1 MKKTFSLIAA
11 SLLFCSLSFAQMNTG
26 SYFISG
32 NTSMNFGFG
41 SSKDID
47 VDYLKSTLTSFGFTP
62 KVGYFIKNR
71 IAVGGLV
78 NLSFERDKQKFTPSG
93 GGEVITKYTNTEWYI
108 GPFGR
113 YYVEYGKLIPFAE
126 VSVAFGGAKDKTE
139 TEEETTEYPHSVFIV
154 SGGIGASYFLT
165 ESFALEGLIQYS
177 YDKRKP
183 TYENAVGKGNVISG
197 VNFLV
202 GVAVYFGKI

>member
-1 MKKTFSLIAA
+1 MKRILSIISA
-11 SLLFCSLSFAQMNTG
+11 SLLFCSFSFSQMNTG
-26 SYFISG
+26 SYFVSG
-32 NTSMNFGFG
+32 NTNMNFGLG
-41 SSKDID
+41 SSKEID
-47 VDYLKSTLTSFGFTP
+47 VDFYKSTLTSFGLTP

-71 IAVGGLV
+71 IAVGGLMNISIDREKV
-78 NLSFERDKQKFTPSG
+78 KFTDSG
-93 GGEVITKYTNTEWYI
+93 GDENITKYTTTEWYI

-139 TEEETTEYPHSVFIV
+139 TEESTEELPHSVFIV

-165 ESFALEGLIQYS
+165 ESFALEGLLQYS

-183 TYENAVGKGNVISG
+183 TWEDATGKGHVISG
-197 VNFLV
+197 VNFLI